1 MQLFKSYYPYI
12 RGSRTRCLLAPLF
25 KMLEAVLELF
35 TPLVVA
41 RMIDQGIAAEN
52 KVYVV
57 KMVGLLALFAA
68 VGLAFSLTAQYFAA
82 SASVSFVQ
90 RLKSALFDRTI
101 RLTDAQTNAVGVP
114 TLIARMTGDMDT
126 VQNGVNLSLRLL
138 LRSPFV
144 VVGAMIMAFTVDAK
158 AAVTFA
164 VVIPLLSLIV
174 FGILFATIPLYD
186 RIRTALDSVLST
198 ARESL
203 IGVRVLRAFR
213 VEAMQT
219 AEFKNKND
227 RLTRLQET
235 TGRISALL
243 NPLTV
248 ILIDLAIAVLI
259 YIGAV
264 RVDRGLLTQG
274 AVVALYNYMAQI
286 LIELIKFANLVI
298 TITKSIACARRI
310 GSVLEMPA
318 RQKTDGAEQGAG
330 SEAIRFD
337 HVTFAYENAGDA
349 TLRDVS
355 FSVRRGET
363 VGVIGATGSGK
374 STLIDLIPG
383 FYSVSDGS
391 VSVLGVNIKDWDP
404 RALREKIAIVPQ
416 KSQLVKGTVRSNL
429 LWGNPNATDEMLIEA
444 LQAAQAYEFVMEKGG
459 LDAPVGQAGNGFSG
473 GQRQRLCIARA
484 LVRHADILILDDSF
498 SALDYVTDAAVRRG
512 IAQACRD
519 TTVVIV
525 SQRTSSI
532 LHADQILLMEDG
544 VCTVGTH
551 DSLLRTSSVYHE
563 IHRTQFEEEATAD
576 EA

>member
-1 MQLFKSYYPYI
+1 MQLFKIYYPYI

-68 VGLAFSLTAQYFAA
+68 IGLAFSLTAQYFAA

-459 LDAPVGQAGNGFSG
+459 LDASVGQAGSGFSG

-551 DSLLRTSSVYHE
+551 DSLLRTSSVYRE

>member
-1 MQLFKSYYPYI
+1 MRLFKLFAPYL
-12 RGSRTRCLLAPLF
+12 RGSRTQCVLAPLF
-25 KMLEAVLELF
+25 KMSEAVLELL

-41 RMIDQGIAAEN
+41 RMIDQGIAAGDRN
-52 KVYVV
+52 YII

-82 SASVSFVQ
+82 HASVSFVQ
-90 RLKSALFDRTI
+90 RLKSALFDRAV
-101 RLTDAQTNAVGVP
+101 RLTDAQTDAVGVP

-144 VVGAMIMAFTVDAK
+144 VAGAMIMAFTVDAR

-174 FGILFATIPLYD
+174 FGILYATIPLYD
-186 RIRTALDSVLST
+186 RIRAALDGVLST
-198 ARESL
+198 AREGL

-213 VEAMQT
+213 VEHRQT
-219 AEFKNKND
+219 EEFKEKNE
-227 RLTRLQET
+227 RLTRLQIA

-248 ILIDLAIAVLI
+248 ILIDLAVAVLI
-259 YIGAV
+259 YVGAV

-298 TITKSIACARRI
+298 TITKSVACARRI
-310 GSVLEMPA
+310 GGVLDLPVEK
-318 RQKTDGAEQGAG
+318 QTGGVTTGAG
-330 SEAIRFD
+330 EEAIRFD
-337 HVTFAYENAGDA
+337 HVTFTYENAGEA

-355 FSVRRGET
+355 FTARRGET
-363 VGVIGATGSGK
+363 VGVIGATGAGK

-383 FYSVSDGS
+383 FYKTERGDVF
-391 VSVLGVNIKDWDP
+391 VLGANVKDWDP
-404 RALREKIAIVPQ
+404 QALRSRIAIVPQ
-416 KSQLVKGTVRSNL
+416 KSRLVKGTVRSNL
-429 LWGNPNATDEMLIEA
+429 LWGDPDASEDTLIEA
-444 LQAAQAYEFVMEKGG
+444 LKVAKAYDFVMEKGG
-459 LDAPVGQAGNGFSG
+459 LDAPVGQAGSGFSG

-484 LVRHADILILDDSF
+484 LVRHAEILILDDSF
-498 SALDYVTDAAVRRG
+498 SALDYVTEAAVRRG
-512 IAQACRD
+512 IARSCKD

-532 LHADQILLMEDG
+532 LHADRILLMEEG
-544 VCTVGTH
+544 ACTVGTH
-551 DSLLRTSSVYHE
+551 ASLLQMSDVYRE
-563 IHRTQFEEEATAD
+563 IHRTQFEEEAA
-576 EA
+576 AHA

>member
-1 MQLFKSYYPYI
+1 MHFLKLFAPYL
-12 RGSRTRCLLAPLF
+12 RGSRLRCVLAPLF

-41 RMIDQGIAAEN
+41 RMIDLGIGAGDKN
-52 KVYVV
+52 YVF

-82 SASVSFVQ
+82 GASVSFTQ
-90 RLKSALFDRTI
+90 RLRSALFDRAVH
-101 RLTDAQTNAVGVP
+101 LTDPQTNAVGVP
-114 TLIARMTGDMDT
+114 TLIGRMTGDMDT
-126 VQNGVNLSLRLL
+126 VQTGVNLSLRLL

-144 VVGAMIMAFTVDAK
+144 VAGAMIMAFTVDAN

-174 FGILFATIPLYD
+174 FGILIATIPLYD
-186 RIRTALDSVLST
+186 RIRSALDGVLLT

-203 IGVRVLRAFR
+203 NGVRVLRAFR
-213 VEAMQT
+213 VERLLT
-219 AEFKNKND
+219 KEFKEKND
-227 RLTRLQET
+227 RLTRLQEA

-243 NPLTV
+243 NPLT
-248 ILIDLAIAVLI
+248 ILLIDLAIAILI
-259 YIGAV
+259 YRGAV

-286 LIELIKFANLVI
+286 LVELIKFANLVI

-310 GSVLEMPA
+310 GSVLELPA
-318 RQKTDGAEQGAG
+318 APRTGSASEGDGA
-330 SEAIRFD
+330 EAIRFD
-337 HVTFAYENAGDA
+337 HVTFTYENAGDA

-355 FSVRRGET
+355 FCVRRGET
-363 VGVIGATGSGK
+363 VGIIGATGSGK
-374 STLIDLIPG
+374 STLIDLIPA
-383 FYSVSDGS
+383 FYTAEKGDVFVFGK
-391 VSVLGVNIKDWDP
+391 NTKDWDP
-404 RALREKIAIVPQ
+404 ASLRKKIAIVPQ
-416 KSQLVKGTVRSNL
+416 RSQLVKGTVRSNL
-429 LWGNPNATDEMLIEA
+429 LWGDPNATEAAMIEA
-444 LQAAQAYEFVMEKGG
+444 LKIAQAYDFVMEKGG
-459 LDAPVGQAGNGFSG
+459 LDAPVGQAGGGFSG

-484 LVRHADILILDDSF
+484 LVRQAELLILDDSF

-512 IAQACRD
+512 ISQACRD

-532 LHADQILLMEDG
+532 LHADQILLLEDG
-544 VCTVGTH
+544 VCTPGTH
-551 DSLLRTSSVYHE
+551 ASLMRTSSVYRE
-563 IHRTQFEEEATAD
+563 IHLTQFEEEATAH

>member
-1 MQLFKSYYPYI
+1 MRLLKLFAPYL
-12 RGSRTRCLLAPLF
+12 RGSRAQCVLAPLF
-25 KMLEAVLELF
+25 KMSEAVLELL

-41 RMIDQGIAAEN
+41 RMIDQGIAAGDRN
-52 KVYVV
+52 YIL

-68 VGLAFSLTAQYFAA
+68 AGLAFSLTAQYFAA
-82 SASVSFVQ
+82 RASVSFVQ
-90 RLKSALFDRTI
+90 RLKSALFDRAV
-101 RLTDAQTNAVGVP
+101 RLPDAQTDAIGVP

-174 FGILFATIPLYD
+174 FGILYATIPLYD
-186 RIRTALDSVLST
+186 RIRSALDGVLST
-198 ARESL
+198 AREGL

-213 VEAMQT
+213 VEHRQT
-219 AEFKNKND
+219 EEFKAKND
-227 RLTRLQET
+227 RLTRLQES

-248 ILIDLAIAVLI
+248 ILIDLAVAVLI
-259 YIGAV
+259 YAGAV

-298 TITKSIACARRI
+298 TITKSVACARRI
-310 GSVLEMPA
+310 GTVLELPVE
-318 RQKTDGAEQGAG
+318 RQTGSVTNGAG
-330 SEAIRFD
+330 NDAIRFD
-337 HVTFAYENAGDA
+337 HVTFAYENAGEA

-355 FSVRRGET
+355 FTVRRGET
-363 VGVIGATGSGK
+363 VGIIGATGAGK

-383 FYSVSDGS
+383 FYTTDKGEVF
-391 VSVLGVNIKDWDP
+391 VLGENVKDWSP
-404 RALREKIAIVPQ
+404 QALRARIAIVPQ
-416 KSQLVKGTVRSNL
+416 KSRLVKGTVRSNL
-429 LWGNPNATDEMLIEA
+429 LWGDPAATDKALIEA
-444 LQAAQAYEFVMEKGG
+444 LKTAQAYEFVMEKGG
-459 LDAPVGQAGNGFSG
+459 LDAPVGQAGSGFSG

-484 LVRHADILILDDSF
+484 LVRHADLLILDDSF
-498 SALDYVTDAAVRRG
+498 SALDYVTEAAVRRG
-512 IAQACRD
+512 IAQTCAD

-532 LHADQILLMEDG
+532 LHADRILLMEEG

-551 DSLLRTSSVYHE
+551 ESLLRSSAVYRE
-563 IHRTQFEEEATAD
+563 IHQTQFEEEATAH
-576 EA
+576 A